1 MANSQGGRGSE
12 GRMAFGNQR
21 CGLMNSTGLREAR
34 AGRHACMHVHAAP
47 ESEQFLAA
55 LPWASWPEGECR

>member
-55 LPWASWPEGECR
+55 LP